1 MTWRSKKQPVV
12 TRSSV
17 EAELQAL
24 AQGIRELLWLKRIMD
39 ELSLQNENPMLLY
52 YDNKSAIGIAHNP
65 THHDRTKHI
74 EVVRHFI
81 EETIEEGLVCIPY
94 IISKGQLADF
104 LTKGLTQ
111 VRFEE
116 HLSKLDMINIYVPT

>member
-12 TRSSV
+12 RRSSV

-24 AQGIRELLWLKRIMD
+24 AQGIRELLWLKIIMD

-52 YDNKSAIGIAHNP
+52 YDNKSAIGIAHNL
-65 THHDRTKHI
+65 THHDHTKRI

-81 EETIEEGLVCIPY
+81 EGLVCIPY

-104 LTKGLTQ
+104 LTKGLAQ